1 MGVNV
6 RQGLT
11 LHTSLAAI
19 AGIGIP
25 ATMLL
30 PVLNSTLAGSPG
42 TAPTGVELPLRP
54 ALVTTHWSV
63 VDCGE
68 IVKGAVILL
77 PLLLFS

>member
-1 MGVNV
+1 MDVNLK
-6 RQGLT
+6 RGPP
-11 LHTSLAAI
+11 LHKSLAAI
-19 AGIGIP
+19 AGIGIL